1 MKTKKKR
8 SRRLISVWSLTMI
21 ILAIWVG
28 GMFLGVWIT
37 DFINNNLVADDE
49 VRDFLIVLAFITGS
63 ACLSVPIIYFSSK
76 FGTKILN
83 SFIEAVNKIS
93 EGDFSVQIS
102 PIGKNE
108 PLNNLIHNFNHMIK
122 QLDSTAVLRND
133 FVSSFSH
140 EFKTPMVSIKGY
152 AELLESSK
160 NLTAEQQEY
169 VSVILDESKRLSKL
183 AENILLLSKLDR
195 QNFILD
201 KSKFYLDGQIENV
214 VLLFDNSL
222 KEKNIEVEINLKR
235 VRINSSPDFIKEV
248 WINLLSNAI
257 KYSKQNGKIKIT
269 LENLGEYVEVSVCD
283 NGIGMSEETLS
294 KAFERFYQKSKNGH
308 KDGLGLGLT
317 IVKRIVDLAE
327 GEITC
332 TSQENVGTQVVV
344 KLPKN

>member
-8 SRRLISVWSLTMI
+8 SRRLISVWNLTMI

-37 DFINNNLVADDE
+37 DFINNNLVADDG

-222 KEKNIEVEINLKR
+222 KEKNIEVETNLKR

>member
-1 MKTKKKR
+1 MKNKKKR

-63 ACLSVPIIYFSSK
+63 ACLSVPIIYFSSR

-108 PLNNLIHNFNHMIK
+108 PLNNLIHNFNNMIK

-222 KEKNIEVEINLKR
+222 KEKNIEVETNLKR

-269 LENLGEYVEVSVCD
+269 LENLGDYVEVSVCD

-327 GEITC
+327 GEISC

>member
-63 ACLSVPIIYFSSK
+63 ACLSVPIIYFSSR

-108 PLNNLIHNFNHMIK
+108 PLNNLIHNFNNMIK

-222 KEKNIEVEINLKR
+222 KEKNIEVETNLKR

-269 LENLGEYVEVSVCD
+269 LENLGDYVEVSVCD

-327 GEITC
+327 GEISC

>member
-1 MKTKKKR
+1 MKTKNKKR
-8 SRRLISVWSLTMI
+8 RRLISVWTLTTI

-28 GMFLGVWIT
+28 GMFIGVWIT
-37 DFINNNLVADDE
+37 DFINENLVADDG
-49 VRDFLIVLAFITGS
+49 VRDFLIVLAFIIGS

-76 FGTKILN
+76 YGTKIFN
-83 SFIEAVNKIS
+83 SFIDAINKVS
-93 EGDFSVQIS
+93 EGDFSVQLS

-108 PLNNLIHNFNHMIK
+108 QLNNFIHNFNNMIK
-122 QLDSTAVLRND
+122 QLDSIAVLRSD

-160 NLTAEQQEY
+160 NLTEEQREY
-169 VSVILDESKRLSKL
+169 VNVILEESKRLSKL
-183 AENILLLSKLDR
+183 AENILLLLKLDR
-195 QNFILD
+195 QNFIID
-201 KSKFYLDGQIENV
+201 KTKFYLDGQIENV
-214 VLLFDNSL
+214 VLLFDNLL
-222 KEKNIEVEINLKR
+222 KEKNIEVETSLKR
-235 VRINSSPDFIKEV
+235 VRINSSPDFIKEI

-257 KYSKQNGKIKIT
+257 KYSKPNGKIEIA
-269 LENLGEYVEVSVCD
+269 LENLGEYVEVRVSD
-283 NGIGMSEETLS
+283 DGIGMSEETLS

-332 TSQENVGTQVVV
+332 TSQENVGTQIIV